1 MKIYNDFC
9 AITESSNSTFPKTR
23 TAVKSFVL
31 TNPWFNGIMIIMTLK
46 NDSLNDNNIDILKSI
61 YKNIEIL
68 EIDRDHP
75 IIIELHNKFK
85 KKESSFN
92 VLDYLNVLCF
102 NIKSEGNLYFSR
114 NTLFLKDVSEMI
126 DSDFL
131 VVPSN
136 SNNFPQINNFNNSDI
151 NSKLMFIPQKLIN
164 IINYSILL
172 ENIGLFNLSE
182 FNSENKI
189 FNEMIVKNNL
199 DVRVVSNIFSC
210 KSSTFPDPKYSN
222 FIRYSK
228 SIKALFY
235 NTNQAGKI
243 YSRIHTYWIQQNK
256 SIADKMLSVENNEK
270 LVELKLDKKSIS
282 ISKLGI
288 KPGKIDGYHLS
299 KEEYSTIEKKD
310 NFSNSKGLKSIYIA
324 IPTYNR
330 SELLY
335 DLVNRISQ
343 YSDQYLISINIYDDC
358 SDEDYSKV
366 IEFLKS
372 SNVNF
377 SYRRNKRNLGK
388 KLFSVTYNNI
398 FRDVKD
404 SNSSYYFQ
412 IPDDIDLVPNF
423 FDIAIA
429 MIESTSTEIINIGTM
444 TFHTKLFEKRKTQKI
459 RIGKYKFWKSNWV
472 DGGYIA
478 TKGFFEKIN
487 YSIPIIDQNR
497 WIKNPNKGSGTSG
510 LVSLKYKSN
519 SNLSILQVTKSLLI
533 HKGHDSRL
541 NPEFR
546 HIEVCNSD
554 LDLHPFNNKR
564 VILVGP
570 DPDLVKN
577 GPDFGKYIDSFDIV
591 IRTNGAYP
599 VPKDMEDYY
608 GKKCNVLVLNNAF
621 CSAREFNFKIYEELG
636 EVKYTYDFGALYDKG
651 ITSNKILFL
660 QFDDDLDDYIYKY
673 IGKVKD
679 LHPFS
684 GMYII
689 SQVLKC
695 NPSQFYVC
703 GVSNYSNPG
712 NSHFSGYLPSHISS
726 SDIAPRQKKFHPNTR
741 KYQSLYFSKLL
752 NQGKIEMDDQSKK
765 NF

>member
-1 MKIYNDFC
+1 
-9 AITESSNSTFPKTR
+9 
-23 TAVKSFVL
+23 
-31 TNPWFNGIMIIMTLK
+31 
-46 NDSLNDNNIDILKSI
+46 
-61 YKNIEIL
+61 
-68 EIDRDHP
+68 
-75 IIIELHNKFK
+75 
-85 KKESSFN
+85 
-92 VLDYLNVLCF
+92 
-102 NIKSEGNLYFSR
+102 
-114 NTLFLKDVSEMI
+114 MI

-377 SYRRNKRNLGK
+377 SYRRN
-388 KLFSVTYNNI
+388 
-398 FRDVKD
+398 
-404 SNSSYYFQ
+404 NSS
-412 IPDDIDLVPNF
+412 
-423 FDIAIA
+423 
-429 MIESTSTEIINIGTM
+429 M
-444 TFHTKLFEKRKTQKI
+444 R
-459 RIGKYKFWKSNWV
+459 
-472 DGGYIA
+472 
-478 TKGFFEKIN
+478 
-487 YSIPIIDQNR
+487 
-497 WIKNPNKGSGTSG
+497 
-510 LVSLKYKSN
+510 
-519 SNLSILQVTKSLLI
+519 
-533 HKGHDSRL
+533 
-541 NPEFR
+541 
-546 HIEVCNSD
+546 
-554 LDLHPFNNKR
+554 
-564 VILVGP
+564 
-570 DPDLVKN
+570 
-577 GPDFGKYIDSFDIV
+577 
-591 IRTNGAYP
+591 
-599 VPKDMEDYY
+599 
-608 GKKCNVLVLNNAF
+608 
-621 CSAREFNFKIYEELG
+621 
-636 EVKYTYDFGALYDKG
+636 
-651 ITSNKILFL
+651 
-660 QFDDDLDDYIYKY
+660 
-673 IGKVKD
+673 
-679 LHPFS
+679 
-684 GMYII
+684 
-689 SQVLKC
+689 
-695 NPSQFYVC
+695 
-703 GVSNYSNPG
+703 
-712 NSHFSGYLPSHISS
+712 
-726 SDIAPRQKKFHPNTR
+726 
-741 KYQSLYFSKLL
+741 
-752 NQGKIEMDDQSKK
+752 
-765 NF
+765 